1 MVYDI
6 SDSLQLDSKTGQDLN
21 PERDWYFRLKN
32 NVDPLGSGQLIGWVM
47 IGKVSPQTTDND
59 LENLFSG
66 IALPDKESG
75 ERCHHW
81 VWRAVSALQNESVI
95 PKFDIKK
102 FKDWLLDYA
111 NQWLA
116 KPDPRTVHD
125 YR

>member
-1 MVYDI
+1 MV
-6 SDSLQLDSKTGQDLN
+6 S
-21 PERDWYFRLKN
+21 
-32 NVDPLGSGQLIGWVM
+32 SGQLIGWVM

-75 ERCHHW
+75 ERCHHQ
-81 VWRAVSALQNESVI
+81 VWRAVSALQNKSVI

-125 YR
+125 YRDKLVARSVSWFIIVSKEFVLP